1 MNAFFIDA
9 LQQYGYPAL
18 WLIIFVAA
26 VGAPIPAS
34 LLLFASG
41 AFAALG
47 DFNIMILFPVV
58 LSAFVMGDNLGY
70 ILGQRLGTVLVAW
83 LERQKR
89 FRWITLPALA
99 QSQTYF
105 RKGGGWAIFMTRV
118 LFSALGGTINL
129 VAGLEQY
136 PYRSFLL
143 WDVLGEAVGAII
155 PLSLGYIFA
164 ETWEQAAGLFG
175 AFSGLLLALL
185 TAIFFSVLLV
195 QKIRQRRRTS
205 TVKAEVNDTPQV
217 LESKAEYDTDASL
230 LTPEMKRP

>member
-1 MNAFFIDA
+1 LNAFFLNI

-26 VGAPIPAS
+26 VGAPIPVS

-41 AFAALG
+41 AFSALG
-47 DFNIMILFPVV
+47 NFNIFILFPVV
-58 LSAFVMGDNLGY
+58 VSAFVMGDNLGY
-70 ILGQRLGTVLVAW
+70 ILGRRLGTVLLAW
-83 LERQKR
+83 LARQKR
-89 FRWITLPALA
+89 FRWITQPTLA

-143 WDVLGEAVGAII
+143 WDVLGETLGAFI
-155 PLSLGYIFA
+155 PLSLGYAFA
-164 ETWEQAAGLFG
+164 ETWEEAASLFG

-185 TAIFFSVLLV
+185 AAIIFSIMLV
-195 QKIRQRRRTS
+195 QKVRQRKRSNTVTAETNNTS
-205 TVKAEVNDTPQV
+205 QELASQGKQDTNPLVIPLKQ
-217 LESKAEYDTDASL
+217 
-230 LTPEMKRP
+230 RP

>member
-1 MNAFFIDA
+1 MSAFFLDI

-26 VGAPIPAS
+26 AGAPIPAS

-41 AFAALG
+41 AFSALG
-47 DFNIMILFPVV
+47 DFNIFILFPVV
-58 LSAFVMGDNLGY
+58 LSAAVMGDNLGY
-70 ILGQRLGTVLVAW
+70 LLGRRVGTVLLAW

-89 FRWITLPALA
+89 FRWITLSALP

-136 PYRSFLL
+136 PYRNFLF
-143 WDVLGEAVGAII
+143 WDVIGEALGAII
-155 PLSLGYIFA
+155 PLSLGYAFA
-164 ETWEQAAGLFG
+164 ATWEEVAGLFG
-175 AFSGLLLALL
+175 AFSGLLFALL
-185 TAIFFSVLLV
+185 AAIVSTVLLV
-195 QKIRQRRRTS
+195 RKIRQRRRAS
-205 TVKAEVNDTPQV
+205 AVKAETNDTSQV
-217 LESKAEYDTDASL
+217 LESKAEANPL
-230 LTPEMKRP
+230 H

>member
-1 MNAFFIDA
+1 MNAFFLDI

-18 WLIIFVAA
+18 WLTISVAA
-26 VGAPIPAS
+26 AGAPIPVS

-41 AFAALG
+41 AFSALG
-47 DFNIMILFPVV
+47 DFNIFILFPVV
-58 LSAFVMGDNLGY
+58 LSASVMGDNLGY
-70 ILGQRLGTVLVAW
+70 LLGRRLGAVLPAW

-99 QSQTYF
+99 QSQAYF

-118 LFSALGGTINL
+118 IFSALGGTINL

-143 WDVLGEAVGAII
+143 WDVLGEALGAII
-155 PLSLGYIFA
+155 PLSLGYAFA
-164 ETWEQAAGLFG
+164 ETWEEAASLFG

-185 TAIFFSVLLV
+185 AAIVFSVLLV
-195 QKIRQRRRTS
+195 QKIRQRKRAS
-205 TVKAEVNDTPQV
+205 TVTAKANDTSQV
-217 LESKAEYDTDASL
+217 PENQAEHDTNASL
-230 LTPEMKRP
+230 LIPQKKRP

>member
-1 MNAFFIDA
+1 MDA

-47 DFNIMILFPVV
+47 DFNIFILFPVV
-58 LSAFVMGDNLGY
+58 LSAAVMGDNLGY
-70 ILGQRLGTVLVAW
+70 LLGRRVGTVLLAW

-89 FRWITLPALA
+89 FRWITLSALP

-136 PYRSFLL
+136 PYRNFLF
-143 WDVLGEAVGAII
+143 WDVIGEALGAII
-155 PLSLGYIFA
+155 PLSLGYAFA
-164 ETWEQAAGLFG
+164 ATWEEVAGLFG
-175 AFSGLLLALL
+175 AFSGLLFALL
-185 TAIFFSVLLV
+185 AAIVSTSLLV
-195 QKIRQRRRTS
+195 RKISQRAPS
-205 TVKAEVNDTPQV
+205 SLVQAEPNPP
-217 LESKAEYDTDASL
+217 S
-230 LTPEMKRP
+230 PH

>member
-1 MNAFFIDA
+1 MNAFFLNI

-26 VGAPIPAS
+26 VGAPIPVS

-41 AFAALG
+41 AFSALG
-47 DFNIMILFPVV
+47 NFNIFILFPVV
-58 LSAFVMGDNLGY
+58 VSAFVMGDNLGY
-70 ILGQRLGTVLVAW
+70 ILGRRLGTVLLAW
-83 LERQKR
+83 LARQKR
-89 FRWITLPALA
+89 FRWITQPTLA

-143 WDVLGEAVGAII
+143 WDVLGETLGAFI
-155 PLSLGYIFA
+155 PLSLGYAFA
-164 ETWEQAAGLFG
+164 ETWEEAASLFG

-185 TAIFFSVLLV
+185 AAIIFSIMLV
-195 QKIRQRRRTS
+195 QKVRQRKRSNTVTAKTNSTS
-205 TVKAEVNDTPQV
+205 QGLASQGKQDTNPLVIPLKQ
-217 LESKAEYDTDASL
+217 
-230 LTPEMKRP
+230 RP